1 MPLACYG
8 TIVFVITFKVS
19 SYSGQKCSGPSGLVC
34 CAGYSWDDLRNVCE
48 PCQIGYQGENCEQPC
63 PFPTYG
69 ENCQSI
75 CQCNTNQIC
84 HHVYGCKAK
93 DVDSKVK
100 TSNSTSRT
108 TPLQKTESY
117 SSSTELYYS
126 DKLARETVSSQ
137 IAKDNSIST
146 VLFSKH
152 KMELDSIKCIT
163 KRNQGKYN
171 RVTLSVI
178 CACLTSISGLFL
190 VCYIGLHLYMIKN
203 QRVYLPPATLT
214 F

>member
-126 DKLARETVSSQ
+126 DKLAR
-137 IAKDNSIST
+137 
-146 VLFSKH
+146 
-152 KMELDSIKCIT
+152 DSIKCIT